1 MKTAGNKA
9 VLFAGV
15 LGSIKLL
22 TEAYGYS
29 VITDDQI
36 NAIANGLSAVAAVI
50 AAFMNNFKSKNN

>member
-1 MKTAGNKA
+1 MKTTGNKA

-29 VITDDQI
+29 IITDDQI
-36 NAIANGLSAVAAVI
+36 NAIVNGLSAVVAVI
-50 AAFMNNFKSKNN
+50 AAFTNNFKHKTN